1 MIDSGA
7 NGCFISERFVQQHGI
22 ATRKKKAMYELR
34 AVDGSALP
42 DVTRETDTIRLAY
55 QQHLEDTSLDI
66 VEMANHDVVL
76 GIPWLEWHNPI
87 IDWER
92 RVLRFDKCSCVA
104 IAYPTH
110 QRSSVVDETRE
121 LNNIRRQA
129 QSNRKIADALP
140 PPTDIDLGQSSH
152 EIVRST
158 DGAHAPPEIPEPYRK
173 WTRLFQEEEG
183 LDALPKHRP
192 WDHKI
197 QLQPG
202 KEPPWGP
209 IYPQSEKEL
218 SATRD
223 WLAKMEKKGWIRK
236 SKSPA
241 GSPTLFVPKP
251 NGKLR
256 MVQDYRKLNEVTIK
270 NRYPLPSIEEAQD
283 RIIGAQW
290 FSKIDLRDAFYS
302 IRMAEGE
309 EWKTAFRTKYGLYEF
324 LVMPMGL
331 TNAPA
336 SCQQLINDTLRDLLD
351 ITVVAYIDDILIYT
365 KGSLED
371 HIKDVQA
378 VFERLGTVDF
388 KTAPEKCEFH
398 KKSVKF
404 LGFIIGTDG
413 VKIDPGK
420 IQSIKEW
427 PTPRNVTDVQSFLGL
442 ANYNRKFIQDYSKK
456 ALPLMALTKKDTPFK
471 WEEPQRRAFEQ
482 LKKAC
487 MTAPTLRIFDPKLP
501 IQIETDASDMAIGAC
516 LTQEHNKQRH
526 PLAYYSRKM
535 TPAELNYDIHD
546 KELLAIVASLQHWRV
561 YTEGAPGLIILSD
574 HKNLTYFTTTK
585 QLTRR
590 QVRWS
595 ELLGQ
600 YKFEIRYTPG
610 RDNGRADALSRR
622 SDYMDGKEKVQ
633 HSILKTN
640 QDGSLSANV
649 KDFGNVLR
657 ILQDDTEEFPVVQ
670 GKFTVRPDQEQD
682 CIKQHHDDPVQ
693 GHPGIA
699 KTVELMQRN
708 FVFPHMKQ
716 KVTNY
721 IKQCLKCQQN
731 KAERHAK
738 YGHIQFIDPPE
749 KPWDEITMDFIT
761 KLPGSVDEPTGNR
774 YDSIFVVVD
783 RLTKYTHFIA
793 YNEDFTVQSLAIIF
807 VDRIVRYHGIPKA
820 IISDRDKLF
829 TSAFW
834 KTLIAT
840 LGIKLKLS
848 TAFHPTTDG
857 QTERMNQTLEV
868 YLRHYVNHAQ
878 DNWVSLLPMAQVALN
893 NAYTEST
900 GTSPFFANFGKDPN
914 LFMKPYDNPEL
925 EAAMVAANQLKD
937 IHEACGDQIKNAQKK
952 TAAYLQDKRKTAPQ
966 LKRGDKVYLL
976 TKNLKTRRPTKK
988 LDQVKVGPFL
998 IEEQRGPQNYR
1009 LQLPKDARI
1018 HPVFHISLL
1027 EPADKDTPLQTTFH
1041 YQEQEEPPENWYDAE
1056 KILSWDG
1063 REYLIKWKNYPNSES
1078 TWEPPENLAHCLSLL
1093 QEFHKPENEEWSI
1106 DMRKGWDESDA
1117 ARARPD
1123 VQSRAK
1129 FTAWLKR
1136 KATNQRRG
1144 EKQHQK
1150 KNKTA
1155 KDRQQELKEFRRTI
1169 GPSATYQRRS

>member
-22 ATRKKKAMYELR
+22 ATRKKKARYELR

-42 DVTRETDTIRLAY
+42 DVDRETDTIRLAH
-55 QQHLEDTSLDI
+55 QQHLEDTSLDV
-66 VEMANHDVVL
+66 VEMANHDIVL
-76 GIPWLEWHNPI
+76 GIPWLEWHNPTI
-87 IDWER
+87 NWGQ

-104 IAYPTH
+104 IAYPSRR
-110 QRSSVVDETRE
+110 QRTTEDETRE

-129 QSNRKIADALP
+129 QSNRKTAEALP
-140 PPTDIDLGQSSH
+140 TPTDTDSGQSDQN
-152 EIVRST
+152 EVRST
-158 DGAHAPPEIPEPYRK
+158 GGTHAPP
-173 WTRLFQEEEG
+173 
-183 LDALPKHRP
+183 DLPKEYHKWKLLFEEDKGFSLPKRQP

-197 QLQPG
+197 DLEPG

-209 IYPQSEKEL
+209 LYPL
-218 SATRD
+218 SAEELKAERE
-223 WLAKMEKKGWIRK
+223 WLDKYEKKGWIRK

-241 GSPTLFVPKP
+241 AAPTFFVPKP
-251 NGKLR
+251 NGGKR
-256 MVQDYRKLNEVTIK
+256 KVQDYRKLNEITIK
-270 NRYPLPSIEEAQD
+270 NRYPLPNIEEATD
-283 RIIGAQW
+283 RLTGADW
-290 FSKIDLRDAFYS
+290 FTKIDLRDAFYS

-309 EWKTAFRTKYGLYEF
+309 EWKTAFRSRYGLYEF
-324 LVMPMGL
+324 MVMPMGL

-336 SCQQLINDTLRDLLD
+336 TMQQMINDVLRDLLD
-351 ITVVAYIDDILIYT
+351 ITVLAYVDDILVFT
-365 KGSLED
+365 TGSLEQ
-371 HIKDVQA
+371 HVKDVQA
-378 VFERLGTVDF
+378 VFERLATTTF

-413 VKIDPGK
+413 VRIDPEK
-420 IQSIKEW
+420 TRSIEEW
-427 PTPRNVTDVQSFLGL
+427 PTPRTVKEIQSFLGL
-442 ANYNRKFIQDYSKK
+442 ANYNRKFIPDYSRV
-456 ALPLMALTKKDTPFK
+456 AIPLTKLTKKDTPFK
-471 WEEPQRRAFEQ
+471 WTSDQENAFQ
-482 LKKAC
+482 ALKKMC
-487 MTAPTLRIFDPKLP
+487 TTSPTLRIFDVKLS
-501 IQIETDASDMAIGAC
+501 IQVETDASDLAIGAC
-516 LTQEHNKQRH
+516 LTQEHSGQRH

-535 TPAELNYDIHD
+535 TPAEQNYDIHD
-546 KELLAIVASLQHWRV
+546 KELLAIVVSLQHWRV
-561 YTEGAPGLIILSD
+561 YAEGAPGLIIYSD
-574 HKNLTYFTTTK
+574 HKNLTTFTTTK
-585 QLTRR
+585 ELNRR

-595 ELLGQ
+595 QLLGQ
-600 YKFEIRYTPG
+600 YKFKIVYTPG
-610 RDNGRADALSRR
+610 KDNGRADGLSRR
-622 SDYMDGKEKVQ
+622 PDYMESKEKFE
-633 HSILKTN
+633 HSILRTN
-640 QDGSLSANV
+640 QDGSLSANA

-657 ILQDDTEEFPVVQ
+657 ILQDDTEQFPVLQ
-670 GKFTVRPDQEQD
+670 GKFAVQTNQEQD

-699 KTVELMQRN
+699 KTVELIQRN
-708 FVFPHMKQ
+708 FTFPHMKQ

-783 RLTKYTHFIA
+783 RLTKYTHFIP
-793 YNEDFTVQSLAIIF
+793 YNEDFTVQSLAKIF
-807 VDRIVRYHGIPKA
+807 VDRIIRYHGIPKS

-914 LFMKPYDNPEL
+914 LFMKPYENPEL
-925 EAAMVAANQLKD
+925 DAAMIAATQLKD
-937 IHEACGDQIKNAQKK
+937 IHNACGDQIKAAQKR
-952 TAAYLQDKRKTAPQ
+952 TAAYLQDKRKMAPQ
-966 LKRGDKVYLL
+966 LKKGDKVYLL

-998 IEEQRGPQNYR
+998 IEEQKGPQNYR

-1018 HPVFHISLL
+1018 HPVFHVSLL
-1027 EPADKDTPLQTTFH
+1027 EPADEQTPLQTTFH
-1041 YQEQEEPPENWYDAE
+1041 YQEQEEPLETWYDVE
-1056 KILSWDG
+1056 RICCWDG
-1063 REYLIKWKNYPNSES
+1063 YKYLIKWKNYPDSHC

-1093 QEFHKPENEEWSI
+1093 QEFHKPGNEEYSVDIIKGADKADI
-1106 DMRKGWDESDA
+1106 DRL
-1117 ARARPD
+1117 RPD
-1123 VQSRAK
+1123 TQSRAK
-1129 FTAWLKR
+1129 FAAWLK
-1136 KATNQRRG
+1136 
-1144 EKQHQK
+1144 KQANKQK
-1150 KNKTA
+1150 KKTP
-1155 KDRQQELKEFRRTI
+1155 RRVRK
-1169 GPSATYQRRS
+1169 G

>member
-22 ATRKKKAMYELR
+22 ATHKKKARYELR

-42 DVTRETDTIRLAY
+42 DVDRETDTIRLAH

-66 VEMANHDVVL
+66 VEMANHDIVL
-76 GIPWLEWHNPI
+76 GIPWLEWHNPT
-87 IDWER
+87 IDWGQ

-104 IAYPTH
+104 IAYPSRR
-110 QRSSVVDETRE
+110 QRTTEDETRE

-129 QSNRKIADALP
+129 RSNRKTAEVLP
-140 PPTDIDLGQSSH
+140 TPTDTDSGQSDQD
-152 EIVRST
+152 EVRST
-158 DGAHAPPEIPEPYRK
+158 GGTHAPP
-173 WTRLFQEEEG
+173 
-183 LDALPKHRP
+183 DLPKEYHKWKLLFEEDKGFSLPKRQP

-197 QLQPG
+197 DLEPG

-209 IYPQSEKEL
+209 LYPL
-218 SATRD
+218 SAEELKAERE
-223 WLAKMEKKGWIRK
+223 WLDKYEKKGWIRK

-241 GSPTLFVPKP
+241 AAPTFFVPKP
-251 NGKLR
+251 NGGKR
-256 MVQDYRKLNEVTIK
+256 KVQDYRKLNEITIK
-270 NRYPLPSIEEAQD
+270 NRYPLPNIEEATD
-283 RIIGAQW
+283 RLTGADW
-290 FSKIDLRDAFYS
+290 FTKIDLRDAFYS

-309 EWKTAFRTKYGLYEF
+309 EWKTAFRSRYGLYEF
-324 LVMPMGL
+324 MVMPMGL

-336 SCQQLINDTLRDLLD
+336 TMQQMINDVLRDLLD
-351 ITVVAYIDDILIYT
+351 ITVLAYVDDILVFT
-365 KGSLED
+365 TGSLEQ
-371 HIKDVQA
+371 HVKDVQA
-378 VFERLGTVDF
+378 VFERLATTTF

-413 VKIDPGK
+413 VRIDPEK
-420 IQSIKEW
+420 TRSIEEW
-427 PTPRNVTDVQSFLGL
+427 PTPRTVKEIQSFLGL
-442 ANYNRKFIQDYSKK
+442 ANYNRKFIPDYSRV
-456 ALPLMALTKKDTPFK
+456 AIPLTKLTRKDTPFK
-471 WEEPQRRAFEQ
+471 WTSDQENAFQ
-482 LKKAC
+482 ALKKMC
-487 MTAPTLRIFDPKLP
+487 TTSPTLRIFDVKLP
-501 IQIETDASDMAIGAC
+501 IQIETDASDLAIGAC
-516 LTQEHNKQRH
+516 LTQEHSGQRH

-535 TPAELNYDIHD
+535 TPAEQNYDIHD
-546 KELLAIVASLQHWRV
+546 KELLAIVVSLQHWRV
-561 YTEGAPGLIILSD
+561 YAEGAPGLIIYSD
-574 HKNLTYFTTTK
+574 HKNLTTFTTTK
-585 QLTRR
+585 ELNRR

-595 ELLGQ
+595 QLLGQ
-600 YKFEIRYTPG
+600 YKFKIVYTPG
-610 RDNGRADALSRR
+610 KDNGRADGLSRR
-622 SDYMDGKEKVQ
+622 PDYMESKEKFE
-633 HSILKTN
+633 HSILRTN
-640 QDGSLSANV
+640 QDGSLSANA

-657 ILQDDTEEFPVVQ
+657 ILQDDTEQFPVLQ
-670 GKFTVRPDQEQD
+670 GKFAVQTNQEQD

-699 KTVELMQRN
+699 KTVELIQRN
-708 FVFPHMKQ
+708 FTFPHMKQ

-738 YGHIQFIDPPE
+738 YGHIQFIDPPD

-783 RLTKYTHFIA
+783 RLTKYTHFIP
-793 YNEDFTVQSLAIIF
+793 YNEDFTVQSLAKIF
-807 VDRIVRYHGIPKA
+807 VDRIIRYHGIPKS

-893 NAYTEST
+893 NAYTDST

-914 LFMKPYDNPEL
+914 LFMKPYENPEL
-925 EAAMVAANQLKD
+925 DAAMIAATQLKD
-937 IHEACGDQIKNAQKK
+937 IHNACGDQIKAAQKR
-952 TAAYLQDKRKTAPQ
+952 TATYLQDKRKMAPQ
-966 LKRGDKVYLL
+966 LKKGDKVYLL

-998 IEEQRGPQNYR
+998 IEEQKGPQNYR

-1018 HPVFHISLL
+1018 HPVFHVSLL
-1027 EPADKDTPLQTTFH
+1027 EPADEQTPLQTTFH
-1041 YQEQEEPPENWYDAE
+1041 YQEQEEPLETWYDVE
-1056 KILSWDG
+1056 RICCWDG
-1063 REYLIKWKNYPNSES
+1063 YKYLIKWKNYPDSHC

-1093 QEFHKPENEEWSI
+1093 QEFHKPGNEEYSVDIIKGADKADI
-1106 DMRKGWDESDA
+1106 DRL
-1117 ARARPD
+1117 RPD
-1123 VQSRAK
+1123 TQSRAK
-1129 FTAWLKR
+1129 FAAWLK
-1136 KATNQRRG
+1136 
-1144 EKQHQK
+1144 KQANKQK
-1150 KNKTA
+1150 KKTP
-1155 KDRQQELKEFRRTI
+1155 RRVRK
-1169 GPSATYQRRS
+1169 G

>member
-22 ATRKKKAMYELR
+22 ATRKKKARYELR

-42 DVTRETDTIRLAY
+42 DVDRETDTIRLAH
-55 QQHLEDTSLDI
+55 QQHLEDTSLDV
-66 VEMANHDVVL
+66 VEMANHDIVL
-76 GIPWLEWHNPI
+76 GIPWLEWHNPTI
-87 IDWER
+87 NWGQ

-104 IAYPTH
+104 IAYPSRR
-110 QRSSVVDETRE
+110 QRTTEDETRE

-129 QSNRKIADALP
+129 QSNRKTAEALP
-140 PPTDIDLGQSSH
+140 TPTDTDSGQSDQN
-152 EIVRST
+152 EVRST
-158 DGAHAPPEIPEPYRK
+158 GGTHAPP
-173 WTRLFQEEEG
+173 
-183 LDALPKHRP
+183 DLPKEYHKWKLLFEEDKGFSLPKRQP

-197 QLQPG
+197 DLEPG

-209 IYPQSEKEL
+209 LYPL
-218 SATRD
+218 SAEELKAERE
-223 WLAKMEKKGWIRK
+223 WLDKYEKKGWIRK

-241 GSPTLFVPKP
+241 AAPTFFVPKP
-251 NGKLR
+251 NGGKR
-256 MVQDYRKLNEVTIK
+256 KVQDYRKLNEITIK
-270 NRYPLPSIEEAQD
+270 NRYPLPNIEEATD
-283 RIIGAQW
+283 RLTGADW
-290 FSKIDLRDAFYS
+290 FTKIDLRDAFYS

-309 EWKTAFRTKYGLYEF
+309 EWKTAFRSRYGLYEF
-324 LVMPMGL
+324 MVMPMGL

-336 SCQQLINDTLRDLLD
+336 TMQQMINDVLRDLLD
-351 ITVVAYIDDILIYT
+351 ITVLAYVDDILVFT
-365 KGSLED
+365 TGSLEQ
-371 HIKDVQA
+371 HVKDVQA
-378 VFERLGTVDF
+378 VFERLATTTF

-413 VKIDPGK
+413 VRIDPEK
-420 IQSIKEW
+420 TRSIEEW
-427 PTPRNVTDVQSFLGL
+427 PTPRTVKEIQSFLGL
-442 ANYNRKFIQDYSKK
+442 ANYNRKFIPDYSRV
-456 ALPLMALTKKDTPFK
+456 AIPLTKLTKKDTPFK
-471 WEEPQRRAFEQ
+471 WTSDQENAFQ
-482 LKKAC
+482 ALKKMC
-487 MTAPTLRIFDPKLP
+487 TTSPTLRIFDVKLP
-501 IQIETDASDMAIGAC
+501 IQVETDASDLAIGAC
-516 LTQEHNKQRH
+516 LTQEHSGQRH

-535 TPAELNYDIHD
+535 TPAEQNYDIHN
-546 KELLAIVASLQHWRV
+546 KELLAIVVSLQHWRV
-561 YTEGAPGLIILSD
+561 YAEGAPGLIIYSD
-574 HKNLTYFTTTK
+574 HKNLTTFTTTK
-585 QLTRR
+585 ELNRR

-595 ELLGQ
+595 QLLGQ
-600 YKFEIRYTPG
+600 YKFKIVYTPG
-610 RDNGRADALSRR
+610 KDNSRADGLSRR
-622 SDYMDGKEKVQ
+622 PDYMESKEKFE
-633 HSILKTN
+633 HSILRTN
-640 QDGSLSANV
+640 QDGSLSANA

-657 ILQDDTEEFPVVQ
+657 ILQDDTEQFPVLQ
-670 GKFTVRPDQEQD
+670 GKFAVQTNQEQD

-699 KTVELMQRN
+699 KTVELIQRN
-708 FVFPHMKQ
+708 FTFPHMKQ

-783 RLTKYTHFIA
+783 RLTKYTHFIP
-793 YNEDFTVQSLAIIF
+793 YNEDFTVQSLAKIF
-807 VDRIVRYHGIPKA
+807 VDRIIRYHGIPKS

-914 LFMKPYDNPEL
+914 LFMKPYENPEL
-925 EAAMVAANQLKD
+925 DAAMIAATQLKD
-937 IHEACGDQIKNAQKK
+937 IHNACGDQIKAAQKR
-952 TAAYLQDKRKTAPQ
+952 TAAYLQDKRKMAPQ
-966 LKRGDKVYLL
+966 LKKGDKVYLL

-998 IEEQRGPQNYR
+998 IEEQKGPQNYR

-1018 HPVFHISLL
+1018 HPVFHVSLL
-1027 EPADKDTPLQTTFH
+1027 EPADEQTPLQTTFH
-1041 YQEQEEPPENWYDAE
+1041 YQEQEEPLETWYDVE
-1056 KILSWDG
+1056 RICCWDG
-1063 REYLIKWKNYPNSES
+1063 YKYLIKWKNYPDSHC

-1093 QEFHKPENEEWSI
+1093 QEFHKPGNEEYSVDIIKGADKADI
-1106 DMRKGWDESDA
+1106 DRL
-1117 ARARPD
+1117 RPD
-1123 VQSRAK
+1123 TQSRAK
-1129 FTAWLKR
+1129 FAAWLK
-1136 KATNQRRG
+1136 
-1144 EKQHQK
+1144 KQANKQK
-1150 KNKTA
+1150 KKTP
-1155 KDRQQELKEFRRTI
+1155 RRVRK
-1169 GPSATYQRRS
+1169 G

>member
-22 ATRKKKAMYELR
+22 ATRKKKARYELR

-42 DVTRETDTIRLAY
+42 DVDRETDTIRLAH
-55 QQHLEDTSLDI
+55 QQHLEDTSLDV
-66 VEMANHDVVL
+66 VEMANHDIVL
-76 GIPWLEWHNPI
+76 GIPWLEWHNPTI
-87 IDWER
+87 NWGQ

-104 IAYPTH
+104 IAYPSRR
-110 QRSSVVDETRE
+110 QRTTEDETRE

-129 QSNRKIADALP
+129 QSNRKTAEALP
-140 PPTDIDLGQSSH
+140 TPTDTDSGQSDQN
-152 EIVRST
+152 EVRST
-158 DGAHAPPEIPEPYRK
+158 GGTHAPP
-173 WTRLFQEEEG
+173 
-183 LDALPKHRP
+183 DLPKEYHKWKLLFEEDKGFSLPKRQP

-197 QLQPG
+197 DLEPG

-209 IYPQSEKEL
+209 LYPL
-218 SATRD
+218 SAEELKAERE
-223 WLAKMEKKGWIRK
+223 WLDKYEKKGWIRK

-241 GSPTLFVPKP
+241 AAPTFFVPKP
-251 NGKLR
+251 NGGKR
-256 MVQDYRKLNEVTIK
+256 KVQDYRKLNEITIK
-270 NRYPLPSIEEAQD
+270 NRYPLPNIEEATD
-283 RIIGAQW
+283 RLTGADW
-290 FSKIDLRDAFYS
+290 FTKIDLRDAFYS

-309 EWKTAFRTKYGLYEF
+309 EWKTAFRSRYGLYEF
-324 LVMPMGL
+324 MVMPMGL

-336 SCQQLINDTLRDLLD
+336 TMQQMINDVLRDLLD
-351 ITVVAYIDDILIYT
+351 ITVLAYVDDILVFT
-365 KGSLED
+365 TGSLEQ
-371 HIKDVQA
+371 HVKDVQA
-378 VFERLGTVDF
+378 VFERLATTTF

-413 VKIDPGK
+413 VRIDPEK
-420 IQSIKEW
+420 TRSIEEW
-427 PTPRNVTDVQSFLGL
+427 PTPRTVKEIQSFLGL
-442 ANYNRKFIQDYSKK
+442 ANYNRKFIPDYSRV
-456 ALPLMALTKKDTPFK
+456 AIPLTKLTKKDTPFK
-471 WEEPQRRAFEQ
+471 WTSDQENAFQ
-482 LKKAC
+482 ALKKMC
-487 MTAPTLRIFDPKLP
+487 TTSPTLRIFDVKLP
-501 IQIETDASDMAIGAC
+501 IQVETDASDLAIGAC
-516 LTQEHNKQRH
+516 LTQEHSGQRH

-535 TPAELNYDIHD
+535 TPAEQNYDIHD
-546 KELLAIVASLQHWRV
+546 KELLAIVVSLQHWRV
-561 YTEGAPGLIILSD
+561 YAEGAPGLIIYSD
-574 HKNLTYFTTTK
+574 HKNLTTFTTTK
-585 QLTRR
+585 ELNRR

-595 ELLGQ
+595 QLLGQ
-600 YKFEIRYTPG
+600 YKFKIVYTPG
-610 RDNGRADALSRR
+610 KDNGRADGLSRR
-622 SDYMDGKEKVQ
+622 PDYMESKEKFE
-633 HSILKTN
+633 HSILRTN
-640 QDGSLSANV
+640 QDGSLSANA

-657 ILQDDTEEFPVVQ
+657 ILQDDTEQFPVLQ
-670 GKFTVRPDQEQD
+670 GKFAVQTNQEQD

-699 KTVELMQRN
+699 KTVEIIQRN
-708 FVFPHMKQ
+708 FTFPHMKQ

-783 RLTKYTHFIA
+783 RLTKYTHFIP
-793 YNEDFTVQSLAIIF
+793 YNEDFTVQSLAKIF
-807 VDRIVRYHGIPKA
+807 VDRIIRYHGIPKS

-914 LFMKPYDNPEL
+914 LFMKPYENPEL
-925 EAAMVAANQLKD
+925 DAAMIAATQLKD
-937 IHEACGDQIKNAQKK
+937 IHNACGDQIKAAQKR
-952 TAAYLQDKRKTAPQ
+952 TAAYLQDKRKMAPQ
-966 LKRGDKVYLL
+966 LKKGDKVYLL

-998 IEEQRGPQNYR
+998 IEEQKGPQNYR

-1018 HPVFHISLL
+1018 HPVFHVSLL
-1027 EPADKDTPLQTTFH
+1027 EPADEQTPLQTTFH
-1041 YQEQEEPPENWYDAE
+1041 YQEQEEPLETWYDVE
-1056 KILSWDG
+1056 RICCWDG
-1063 REYLIKWKNYPNSES
+1063 YKYLIKWKNYPDSHC

-1093 QEFHKPENEEWSI
+1093 QEFHKPGNEEYSVDIIKGADKADI
-1106 DMRKGWDESDA
+1106 DRL
-1117 ARARPD
+1117 RPD
-1123 VQSRAK
+1123 TQSRAK
-1129 FTAWLKR
+1129 FAAWLK
-1136 KATNQRRG
+1136 
-1144 EKQHQK
+1144 KQANKQK
-1150 KNKTA
+1150 KKTP
-1155 KDRQQELKEFRRTI
+1155 RRVRK
-1169 GPSATYQRRS
+1169 G